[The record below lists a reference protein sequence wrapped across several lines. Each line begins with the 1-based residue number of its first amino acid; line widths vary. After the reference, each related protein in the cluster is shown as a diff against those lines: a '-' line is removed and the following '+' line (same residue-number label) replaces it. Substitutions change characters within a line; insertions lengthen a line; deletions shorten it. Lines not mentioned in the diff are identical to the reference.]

1 MFYIKFAILQKKK
14 LKYPALPGG
23 GIIMIKKL
31 SLALMAC
38 ALLLLAVACTDS
50 LVPKEY
56 EKNIS
61 EIRETVYEATENAAT
76 VTIFTGEREDPY
88 SIDGIS
94 NKRAN
99 YTIINFKPAV
109 VSGTKQYKYKLTD
122 GSDVYSGDFTIHPFG
137 TMYSAELSKK
147 LKNATVALEV
157 SENEVKQNFAP
168 VSKLT
173 GDMITWDKAILIAKD
188 ILTDQ
193 IATMMDGKT
202 LKGEI
207 FVRFICD
214 PMNSNDK
221 HFWYVGF
228 SDSEKT
234 FAVLIDPVTQEILAV
249 KK

>member
-1 MFYIKFAILQKKK
+1 
-14 LKYPALPGG
+14 
-23 GIIMIKKL
+23 MIKKL

-61 EIRETVYEATENAAT
+61 EIRENVYEATDNSAI

-94 NKRAN
+94 NKRHD
-99 YTIINFKPAV
+99 YSIINYKPAV
-109 VSGTKQYKYKLTD
+109 VSGSKQYKYKLTD
-122 GSDVYSGDFTIHPFG
+122 GSDIYTGDFTVHPFG
-137 TMYSAELSKK
+137 TMYSAELNKK
-147 LKNATVALEV
+147 LKSSTLALEIT
-157 SENEVKQNFAP
+157 ENGATQTFAP
-168 VSKLT
+168 VSRLT
-173 GDMITWDKAILIAKD
+173 GDMITWDKAVLISKD
-188 ILTDQ
+188 VLTDQ
-193 IATMMDGKT
+193 IATMMEGNT

-207 FVRFICD
+207 FVRLICD